1 MSLTRKFHSVNSNRV
16 FLQECLRTDLIP
28 RSFEI
33 SNLPQNHSSRFV
45 AKWSQTKKQTSKQ
58 LIKIVVNQER
68 TTEKHILF
76 KTEKLRDELF
86 LLNPEESWQTIRE
99 RLLLK
104 NAAYQNMFVKLRTKK
119 LIWLS
124 KKCNAQDKPIVTS
137 EENPPKQKRKWIKKS
152 KWKRLKRKQSRKKL
166 NVVFNYSGIELS
178 QDMENLLNRGLSF
191 AITPLSLN
199 LSQVLVDFSKF
210 ERKLRWRE
218 FFATQEDDHEYQ
230 PSIFRKEKT
239 NLPRN
244 HKPPEELKMFCHA
257 VKSEILDPENRNKI
271 RPNLPPGE
279 LKALKELISLQR
291 NRVITIKPC
300 DKGAGIIILKFES
313 YMESCLNELSNQ
325 QLQENGTLNP
335 YYVQVEEKEV
345 EETKK
350 QIKSVLDTAA
360 DKNFITTEELKA
372 MLADDKNP
380 AKFYQLFKVHKTHI
394 PGDTP
399 PSRPIISG
407 SGSYTEN
414 ISLFVDSFLKPLSNL
429 HPSYLQ
435 DTPDFLRCIEE
446 INKDNLPANSILFSV
461 DVTGLY
467 TNIPQ
472 DDGLEFCREALENRT
487 DKSVPTSFLI
497 ELLNICLKN
506 NIFEFGGKLYKQLIG
521 TAMGIHPAPSYA
533 NIFMAKLDDQIV
545 KLANT
550 YKITDE
556 CPLKTWKRFL
566 DDCFGIWTD
575 SIEKLYQFL
584 DDINKIHPTI
594 KFTLE
599 HSSPFYCG
607 LKDEHDC

>member
-45 AKWSQTKKQTSKQ
+45 AKWSHTKKQTSKQ
-58 LIKIVVNQER
+58 LIKIVINQER

-244 HKPPEELKMFCHA
+244 HKPPEEL
-257 VKSEILDPENRNKI
+257 
-271 RPNLPPGE
+271 PNLPPGE

-372 MLADDKNP
+372 MLA
-380 AKFYQLFKVHKTHI
+380 F
-394 PGDTP
+394 
-399 PSRPIISG
+399 ISCSKYIKLTFQEILHQVG
-407 SGSYTEN
+407 
-414 ISLFVDSFLKPLSNL
+414 LLSVA
-429 HPSYLQ
+429 Q
-435 DTPDFLRCIEE
+435 E
-446 INKDNLPANSILFSV
+446 
-461 DVTGLY
+461 VTQR
-467 TNIPQ
+467 I
-472 DDGLEFCREALENRT
+472 
-487 DKSVPTSFLI
+487 
-497 ELLNICLKN
+497 
-506 NIFEFGGKLYKQLIG
+506 
-521 TAMGIHPAPSYA
+521 
-533 NIFMAKLDDQIV
+533 
-545 KLANT
+545 
-550 YKITDE
+550 
-556 CPLKTWKRFL
+556 
-566 DDCFGIWTD
+566 
-575 SIEKLYQFL
+575 
-584 DDINKIHPTI
+584 
-594 KFTLE
+594 
-599 HSSPFYCG
+599 
-607 LKDEHDC
+607 